1 MNKTNNLLIFITT
14 NLIQK
19 SNSKLNNNMTDLTE
33 IKNNFESKCDIKIE
47 TNSRGQNTTIH
58 VYEGVT
64 FQ

>member
-33 IKNNFESKCDIKIE
+33 IKENFESKCDIKIE
-47 TNSRGQNTTIH
+47 TNSIGQNTTIH

>member
-1 MNKTNNLLIFITT
+1 MNKSNNLLIFITT

-33 IKNNFESKCDIKIE
+33 IKNNFESKYDIKIE